1 MKKWIIALFCSM
13 LVVAVLLSGCST
25 EKTEKSETIHSETTQ
40 TSVGSYSLFRT
51 QDVQEYLS
59 FLENFDET
67 KYEIVDISTSL
78 YGTRSYGSDE
88 FYIVTYKTISK

>member
-1 MKKWIIALFCSM
+1 MKKRIALFCPM
-13 LVVAVLLSGCST
+13 LVVIVLLSGCST
-25 EKTEKSETIHSETTQ
+25 ESTEISDTIHSETTH

-51 QDVQEYLS
+51 QDAQEYLS

-78 YGTRSYGSDE
+78 YGARTYGSDE
-88 FYIVTYKTISK
+88 FYIVTYKTISE

>member
-1 MKKWIIALFCSM
+1 MKKRIIALFCSM

-25 EKTEKSETIHSETTQ
+25 EKSETIHSETTQ
-40 TSVGSYSLFRT
+40 TSVGSHSLFRT

-78 YGTRSYGSDE
+78 YGTRTHGSDE
-88 FYIVTYKTISK
+88 FYIVTYKTISE

>member
-1 MKKWIIALFCSM
+1 M

-25 EKTEKSETIHSETTQ
+25 EKSETIHSETTQ
-40 TSVGSYSLFRT
+40 KSIGSYFLFRT
-51 QDVQEYLS
+51 QDAQEYLS

-78 YGTRSYGSDE
+78 YGIRMYGSDE
-88 FYIVTYKTISK
+88 FYIVTYKTISE

>member
-1 MKKWIIALFCSM
+1 MKKRIITFFCST
-13 LVVAVLLSGCST
+13 LVVTVLLSGCST
-25 EKTEKSETIHSETTQ
+25 STEKSETIHSETTQ

-51 QDVQEYLS
+51 QDVQEYLN

-78 YGTRSYGSDE
+78 YGSSFLKYSY
-88 FYIVTYKTISK
+88 V